1 MPAPEH
7 KAEGKRKTSHA
18 SRFIA
23 LGIAIIAAAAA
34 LFYFGYWT
42 RTPQYTLHC
51 LIDAIRAKDI
61 AYVDQHAD
69 GDQIFSRLFDET
81 IEFTFGAQDSDS
93 VATANPALKRYLGQS
108 KGLVVPVL
116 EQQARNWII
125 TGDPRNTLPIRI
137 AVGDT
142 GRGTAMARA
151 MADRL
156 GIFNL
161 QYRSLGKVEQN
172 DKAATAELTFHDRQ
186 LDEDLPVLVRMQEKD
201 GVWKVVSFGNLEKY
215 MKARQ
220 KAIKARLDKLNAPIR
235 EQIAESVIVET
246 DGDKAPSF
254 KVLDDPSPLTG
265 SSLEGTFTLTNKGT
279 QDILSVAGMVE
290 VKDATG
296 VTRFRNSFESQGI
309 AAGQSVKVENE
320 WPLDIYVPNQSILA
334 TKSDEKLTAVMT
346 IQYVIFKGGKS
357 ISLLES
363 LPDDRMPKP
372 QR

>member
-1 MPAPEH
+1 MPAPEDT
-7 KAEGKRKTSHA
+7 AGKTRPTSHT

-34 LFYFGYWT
+34 LFYFAYWT

-61 AYVDQHAD
+61 AYVDKHAD
-69 GDQIFSRLFDET
+69 GEQIFSRLFDET

-125 TGDPRNTLPIRI
+125 SGNPDNTLPVRI
-137 AVGDT
+137 AAGDT

-156 GIFNL
+156 GLFQL

-172 DKAATAELTFHDRQ
+172 GKAATAELTFHDRQ

-215 MKARQ
+215 MKERQ
-220 KAIKARLDKLNAPIR
+220 KAINARLDKLNAPIKK
-235 EQIAESVIVET
+235 EIAESVIVET
-246 DGDKAPSF
+246 GGNKAPSF
-254 KVLDDPSPLTG
+254 KVHDNPSSLTG
-265 SSLEGTFTLTNKGT
+265 SSLEGTFFLTNKGT
-279 QDILSVAGMVE
+279 QDILSVAGLVE

-296 VTRFRNSFESQGI
+296 MTRFRNSFESQGI
-309 AAGQSVKVENE
+309 AAGQSVQVENV